1 MMPIRKGRRD
11 MENYVPMQGI
21 YHSPYPG
28 TRISH
33 EMRQYA
39 HQRPFPI
46 IGAAFAGGL
55 AGGLLGALVIPG
67 VYGGFGY
74 PGGGYPPPPPPGYGG
89 GYQGYG
95 PQGYGGSG
103 GYPGYYGGRPPY
115 GSSPYPYR
123 ELE

>member
-1 MMPIRKGRRD
+1 
-11 MENYVPMQGI
+11 MENHIPMHGI
-21 YHSPYPG
+21 YHSPYPE

-39 HQRPFPI
+39 HQRPYPI

-67 VYGGFGY
+67 IYGGFGY
-74 PGGGYPPPPPPGYGG
+74 PGGGYPPPPGYGG

-95 PQGYGGSG
+95 QPQGYGG
-103 GYPGYYGGRPPY
+103 GYQGYYGGRPPY
-115 GSSPYPYR
+115 GSGPYPYR